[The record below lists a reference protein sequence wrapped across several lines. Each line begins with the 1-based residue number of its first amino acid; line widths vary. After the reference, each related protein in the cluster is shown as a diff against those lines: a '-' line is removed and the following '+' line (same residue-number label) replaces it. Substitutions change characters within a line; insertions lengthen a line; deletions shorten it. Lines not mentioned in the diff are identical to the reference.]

1 MKWWEREYIQSAFK
15 LDQNSQNQI
24 KNKTL
29 KKKAKEMRKNG
40 INQKLNLMIDNSRL
54 VSVWWRMWGF
64 WRMRDRLNNHLMHMS
79 NRSLNR
85 LCEPR
90 TRNTLKKNHFER
102 IGEVSWLFSD
112 AFTSNETRRWRRKL
126 MDYWNFSVENRESR
140 NVYSFLF
147 DGRLNI

>member
-54 VSVWWRMWGF
+54 VSV
-64 WRMRDRLNNHLMHMS
+64 
-79 NRSLNR
+79 
-85 LCEPR
+85 
-90 TRNTLKKNHFER
+90 
-102 IGEVSWLFSD
+102 
-112 AFTSNETRRWRRKL
+112 
-126 MDYWNFSVENRESR
+126 
-140 NVYSFLF
+140 
-147 DGRLNI
+147 